1 MCVVF
6 VLACMLMYSYVESRG
21 KHWIS
26 SSIALCLISLNY
38 TFQDL
43 PVFSLQ
49 LWGYRQACHAG
60 CLLVLGIHSCSHSG
74 TEIALAH

>member
-6 VLACMLMYSYVESRG
+6 VLVCMLMYSYVESRG

-26 SSIALCLISLNY
+26 SSIALCLISLN
-38 TFQDL
+38 FISQDL
-43 PVFSLQ
+43 PVFSLE

-60 CLLVLGIHSCSHSG
+60 CLLVLEIHSSSNTG